1 MKIVF
6 ETNNG
11 LEAEEIHTFLKAYN
25 IESVIVGK
33 SEDRSAAF
41 SSHPEEALIRVMVI
55 EENYDEAMG
64 LINSSPKSE
73 AQEETN

>member
-41 SSHPEEALIRVMVI
+41 SSHPEEAPIRVMVI
-55 EENYDEAMG
+55 EEDYDEAIG
-64 LINSSPKSE
+64 LLKSSPD
-73 AQEETN
+73 EEVQS